1 MPQLTRHQIGATLLG
16 ALRGEGLGVRDLF
29 EGRQEP
35 VTWFFRCL
43 AYDQS
48 ELDILES
55 GALDILHAPS
65 ALVELS
71 LDEVALAGAAIGA
84 EGIAAYLA
92 DEPFDEGPVSGDP
105 GYEGP
110 ELGGSGF
117 GPERGP
123 ADAEPDEREDPPL
136 AFHPDVMLGTLVLD
150 VAPPSLWLDERP
162 ADPDAN
168 ERLARRLGI
177 MAQEVGREADTVEV
191 HIEGAL
197 DASEEGWADDAA
209 RVRPA
214 GVSVHFSFDIPL
226 NEVDERELA
235 RVFEA
240 GARAAAV
247 SLEAIR
253 RVFERAG

>member
-1 MPQLTRHQIGATLLG
+1 MAQLTRHQIGATLLG
-16 ALRGEGLGVRDLF
+16 ALRGEGLGIRDLF

-84 EGIAAYLA
+84 EGLAAYLA
-92 DEPFDEGPVSGDP
+92 DEPLDERAAEEP
-105 GYEGP
+105 
-110 ELGGSGF
+110 GF
-117 GPERGP
+117 GPSDEFGAEEGGRSGERG
-123 ADAEPDEREDPPL
+123 EPDEPPL
-136 AFHPDVMLGTLVLD
+136 AFHPDVMLGTLALD

-162 ADPDAN
+162 VDPEAN
-168 ERLARRLGI
+168 EQLARRLGI
-177 MAQEVGREADTVEV
+177 MAQDVGREADAVEV

-226 NEVDERELA
+226 REVDERELA

>member
-1 MPQLTRHQIGATLLG
+1 MPQLTRQQIGGTLLN
-16 ALRGEGLGVRDLF
+16 ALRGAGLGVRDLF

-65 ALVELS
+65 ALVELA
-71 LDEVALAGAAIGA
+71 LDEIALAGAVIGA
-84 EGIAAYLA
+84 EGLAAYLA
-92 DEPFDEGPVSGDP
+92 SDLPDDPVEPFTSSAGDAAP
-105 GYEGP
+105 D
-110 ELGGSGF
+110 LGG
-117 GPERGP
+117 
-123 ADAEPDEREDPPL
+123 EPGESL
-136 AFHPDVMLGTLVLD
+136 FAFHPDVMLGSLVID
-150 VAPPSLWLDERP
+150 VAPPALWLDERP
-162 ADPDAN
+162 ADPEEN

-177 MAQEVGREADTVEV
+177 LAQEVGRDADAVEV

-197 DASEEGWADDAA
+197 DASEEGWADSAA

-214 GVSVHFSFDIPL
+214 GVSVHFAFDIPL
-226 NEVDERELA
+226 LGVDERELA
-235 RVFEA
+235 RAFDA
-240 GARAAAV
+240 GAKAAAL

-253 RVFERAG
+253 RVFERLG